1 MPTLSFATP
10 VAILGFTPF
19 ERSTFVAFL
28 QLAAR
33 RTPAYQLE
41 EDPFEA
47 DFVIVDADDVA
58 LVTRVQAAGLL
69 PRCVM
74 LGASGHPGAALHRE
88 RPFNLMQ
95 MVRALD
101 ALPRRLRAQRP
112 SAAAPVPAAGRF
124 TARAAIQIPVPAAA
138 LSLAGPAANPSR
150 SLPSGATHP

>member
-19 ERSTFVAFL
+19 ERSTFEAFL

-33 RTPAYQLE
+33 RTPAYELAD
-41 EDPFEA
+41 DPFEA
-47 DFVIVDADDVA
+47 DFVIVDADDAA
-58 LVTRVQAAGLL
+58 LVRRVQAAGLL
-69 PRCVM
+69 PHCVM

-101 ALPRRLRAQRP
+101 ALPRRVRPLRPATAG
-112 SAAAPVPAAGRF
+112 SLPAAGPF
-124 TARAAIQIPVPAAA
+124 AARAAIRIPVPASA
-138 LSLAGPAANPSR
+138 LSLATPAANPSR
-150 SLPSGATHP
+150 SLQGGPAHP

>member
-19 ERSTFVAFL
+19 ERSTFEAFL

-41 EDPFEA
+41 DDPFEA
-47 DFVIVDADDVA
+47 DFVIVDADDAA
-58 LVTRVQAAGLL
+58 LVRRVQAAGLL
-69 PRCVM
+69 PHCVM

-101 ALPRRLRAQRP
+101 ALPRRVRAPR
-112 SAAAPVPAAGRF
+112 AAPAVPVPATGPF

-138 LSLAGPAANPSR
+138 LSLAAPAANPSR
-150 SLPSGATHP
+150 SLQGGPSYP